1 MKKPDLIKLSEFSA
15 TTLSALCDKDNAYIP
30 AFISNTENYKVP
42 VSNFISTEMNSW
54 KEWSKDHGSSGLN
67 DSVYIGANN
76 TANGWGNTVI
86 GTDNN
91 VGDAN
96 VNTVIGKENDCVNS
110 VTNTYIF
117 GEDNVTTND
126 CHSNTIV
133 GIRNDCTDNVT
144 NTHVFGTSNIV
155 EGGNTNTVI
164 GEENTISGFSVSNDV
179 FGKKNVLNGSYNLT
193 VLGNENKATNNAV
206 YSLIAGDNNE
216 ITDTDSRGH
225 YVIGYNNKV
234 SGGYV
239 FGVSNSAA
247 HGGMAF
253 GQYNDVMDGSYAVGD
268 YKSAYGGSLA
278 MGPATAG
285 VKSDNGSVAIGW
297 SYIYGK
303 PTEANNGAISIGR
316 SSSANGGALALGTS
330 VFARNGST
338 TIGFNAYAE
347 ESSVAL
353 GNDGISA
360 IRGSYAIGKAGA
372 YADYGSYIFGES
384 STATE
389 GGMAIGKFGVNANGS
404 SIAIGFNGM
413 GASGQS
419 MSIGYNGTYAW
430 GNNSYALGMK
440 GVTAGHESLAMGFSN
455 VCSTSAGMAIGAQN
469 VNADNNTFAIGYR
482 NIGASGAP
490 SFAIGSQGVYAFD
503 DGFAI
508 GVNSVSAANDSFAI
522 GRESVSARNQSI
534 SIGKNGNF
542 AENYG
547 VAIGVNNSAFNH
559 SIMLG
564 TNSAPSFASYG
575 SVGIHAGDMNCPFS
589 ADNRSI
595 AIRSTYN
602 NGVVSTNNGG
612 ISIGRSEGYTYVN
625 NDSIAIGK
633 VDNVIWQSDGTTAVN
648 ILSADNISI
657 AIGKAGYRPILVN
670 NMSTFIG
677 NATNASAYA
686 TNMSHI
692 VGIAAGRI
700 GFDGNYSN
708 GILSADTRSLVFG
721 GTLNKSSIVEHDSI
735 SIGFDNHG
743 YYGSVMIGD
752 ENSGFNHY
760 SGTAYTNQWTNA
772 YILGDY
778 NSVENYRG
786 VIMDSEYGKTIR
798 GRDGIA
804 RTMSFIIGNDNRV
817 TGYNAFSFGS
827 QNMNG
832 MLSYAWNTDSN
843 SYSYDENDDGF
854 TFTFG
859 LLNYAARNYDMA
871 IGYSSIAS
879 GGENIAI
886 GGPIQSMSAYGWDRP
901 GAPTLASGYK
911 NISIRSRLDGIENI
925 GIDSWNIT
933 RNNGDISN
941 FTKNRFDNS
950 FNISFYPAVLGS
962 QNNMGVHRNYMSFCN
977 DVNLNSIHITN
988 NVLYNVENATF
999 VASTDIT
1006 DNYMF
1011 NIGGGGS
1018 SATTMVAQDVSCNVF
1033 YHTSAVGSY
1042 KDMSHNI
1049 FVDSF
1054 IDSKYGKNDCSV
1066 FDSII
1071 YRSWTKLDTPF
1082 IYTGGTVAG
1091 FAWEDGINIRNSV
1104 LLGTVTEGSV
1114 EDTFSFGALNNSWGN
1129 NPLNYDEPPL
1139 LRHVSNSVNFGDN
1152 YIFNSI
1158 DARVIGM
1165 QNSAYNAGSTT
1176 VIGRTNYIDP
1186 KFGHGN
1192 DRVTVN
1198 NSEVIHDLSII
1209 GTSNAV
1215 IENTDLQFLN
1225 DQTRG
1230 NSIFGSNNVINIS
1243 ADMEDNTV
1251 IGSTNRMCKVPQGIQ
1266 DAVWNSS
1273 PFNFIVQYEYQ
1284 SLVPTKDEYQ
1294 RPGESWTTYAASGI
1308 DYAYIYAGYQSY
1320 SSDRNTI
1327 IGTHSVITPCVDDS
1341 LVLGNNNAAYNSS
1354 PDGTIR
1360 YSNVVAIGSYNV
1372 GVDGSNQF
1380 VAGFNNVASG
1390 HHSTAIGEELRS
1402 NEFQT
1407 VMGKYNIPLAGT
1419 VRTTS
1424 AWDYENNSAYA
1435 VENSGALFVIGNGR
1449 TRVYEKDKKWYNE
1462 AGVEIPYYDV
1472 CSPAYIERSNAMI
1485 VSANGVVSA
1494 ANFATSAYA
1503 NIENT
1508 LNDLNTTTYTNAQNI
1523 ASILQTFGE
1532 LSALLINKPTTGNY
1546 TIGCSAGNL
1555 VWVNMQQ

>member
-42 VSNFISTEMNSW
+42 VSNFISAEMNSW
-54 KEWSKDHGSSGLN
+54 KEWSEDHGSSGLN

-91 VGDAN
+91 VDDAN
-96 VNTVIGKENDCVNS
+96 GNTVIGKENDCVNS

-133 GIRNDCTDNVT
+133 GIRNDCTDNMT
-144 NTHVFGTSNIV
+144 NTHLFGASNIV

-268 YKSAYGGSLA
+268 HKSAYGGSLA

-330 VFARNGST
+330 VSAWCGST
-338 TIGFNAYAE
+338 SIGSNAYAE
-347 ESSVAL
+347 NGSIAM
-353 GNDGISA
+353 GNDNISA
-360 IRGSYAIGKAGA
+360 INGSYAIGKYDA
-372 YADYGSYIFGES
+372 YANNGSYIIGES
-384 STATE
+384 STATD
-389 GGMAIGKFGVNANGS
+389 GGMVIGKFGVNANGS

-419 MSIGYNGTYAW
+419 ISIGYNGTYAW
-430 GNNSYALGMK
+430 GSNSYALGMN
-440 GVTAGHESLAMGFSN
+440 GVTAGYNSLAMGFSN
-455 VCSTSAGMAIGAQN
+455 VCATSAGMAIGAQN
-469 VNADNNTFAIGYR
+469 VAADNNTFAIGYR
-482 NIGASGAP
+482 TVAASGAP

-503 DGFAI
+503 NGFAI

-522 GRESVSARNQSI
+522 GRESVSARNQSV

-559 SIMLG
+559 SLMLG

-575 SVGIHAGDMNCPFS
+575 SVGIHAGDANCPFS
-589 ADNRSI
+589 ADNHSI
-595 AIRSTYN
+595 AIRSTYDH
-602 NGVVSTNNGG
+602 GVVSTNYGG

-633 VDNVIWQSDGTTAVN
+633 VDATVSRDGTMMTN
-648 ILSADNISI
+648 MLSADNFSI
-657 AIGKAGYRPILVN
+657 AIGKAGYHPISVN
-670 NMSTFIG
+670 NQSTFIG
-677 NATNASAYA
+677 NAINASAYA
-686 TNMSHI
+686 NNMSYI
-692 VGIAAGRI
+692 VGIAAGFR
-700 GFDGNYSN
+700 GFDENYEH
-708 GILSADTRSLVFG
+708 GFLSADTRSLVFG

-743 YYGSVMIGD
+743 YYGAVMIGD

-786 VIMDSEYGKTIR
+786 VIMDFGYGKTIR

-804 RTMSFIIGNDNRV
+804 RTMSFIVGNDNRV

-843 SYSYDENDDGF
+843 SYSYDESDDGF

-886 GGPIQSMSAYGWDRP
+886 GGPIHSMTDYGWPGP

-933 RNNGDISN
+933 RNNKDIWS

-950 FNISFYPAVLGS
+950 FNISFNPAVPGKYDG
-962 QNNMGVHRNYMSFCN
+962 GVHRNYMSFCN
-977 DVNLNSIHITN
+977 GVNLSGTGDNSIGITN
-988 NVLYNVENATF
+988 NVLYKVENATF
-999 VASTDIT
+999 VASRNIT

-1011 NIGGGGS
+1011 NIGGS
-1018 SATTMVAQDVSCNVF
+1018 YSDSTMMSADDISCNIF
-1033 YHTSAVGSY
+1033 YRTSANGNY
-1042 KDMSHNI
+1042 EYMAHNI
-1049 FVDSF
+1049 FIESY
-1054 IDSKYGKNDCSV
+1054 IDSTYGKNNSRV
-1066 FDSII
+1066 FDSIM
-1071 YRSWTKLDTPF
+1071 YRSWAKLYLPF
-1082 IYTGGTVAG
+1082 TYTGDTVSY
-1091 FAWEDGINIRNSV
+1091 FASSTHIHNSV

-1114 EDTFSFGALNNSWGN
+1114 EDTFSFGALNHDWD
-1129 NPLNYDEPPL
+1129 NPLNYGEPPL

-1192 DRVTVN
+1192 DRETVN
-1198 NSEVIHDLSII
+1198 NGGVIHDLSII

-1215 IENTDLQFLN
+1215 IENTDPRFLN
-1225 DQTRG
+1225 YLTRG

-1294 RPGESWTTYAASGI
+1294 RPGESWTTSAASGI